1 VKLDT
6 MLIAGYVG
14 IFAIMLLGLT
24 LSHGTPQEIWSPP
37 GFIMAFG
44 GAVVGT
50 LAGLS
55 AQELRDSLQ
64 ALKVAFVIRIYDY
77 ERLIADFVGYAGI
90 SRKDGLLGL
99 EKVISSVTDPFLT
112 RGIQM
117 AVDGLEPDLVEERLS
132 VELST
137 MEERH
142 ARGRATFDTM
152 ATFSPAFGMIGTI
165 MGLVLVLKSLN
176 DPSKIG
182 PTMAV
187 ALLSTFYGVFFCY
200 AVFTPLTKKLDR
212 KHRHET
218 LYRQMIVKGIVWLQ
232 TGDSPRSIEA
242 KLRAFLREK
251 RG

>member
-1 VKLDT
+1 
-6 MLIAGYVG
+6 MLVVGYVG
-14 IFAIMLLGLT
+14 ILTIMFLGLT
-24 LSHGTPQEIWSPP
+24 LAHGSPQEVWSAE

-55 AQELRDSLQ
+55 TQELRDSMQ
-64 ALKVAFVIRIYDY
+64 ALKVAFLIRLYDY
-77 ERLIADFVGYAGI
+77 EKLITDFVNYAGI

-99 EKVISSVTDPFLT
+99 EKVVDGINDPFLS
-112 RGIQM
+112 RAIQM
-117 AVDGLEPDLVEERLS
+117 AIDGVEPDLVEERLS

-137 MEERH
+137 MDERH

-165 MGLVLVLKSLN
+165 MGLVLVLKSLD

-182 PTMAV
+182 PKMAV

-200 AVFTPLTKKLDR
+200 AVFTPLAKKLDR
-212 KHRHET
+212 KHKHEL
-218 LYRQMIVKGIVWLQ
+218 LYKQMIVKGIVWLQ